1 MNENAEAGP
10 QACVKYIYTPAE
22 QREEWARRFNESGLS
37 LRKFSAKHG
46 LQWYSLWRWVD
57 RRRQF
62 PKQGNVSESKPESIE
77 FTEVKL
83 SACDQTQW
91 VAELSL
97 AEGRVLRL
105 SRDVPAAM
113 LEQLLR
119 VC

>member
-10 QACVKYIYTPAE
+10 QACAKYVYRTAE
-22 QREEWARRFNESGLS
+22 QREEWARRFSESGLS
-37 LRKFSAKHG
+37 LRKFSAEHG
-46 LQWYSLWRWVD
+46 LHWYSLWRWVD
-57 RRRQF
+57 RRRQL
-62 PKQGNVSESKPESIE
+62 PKQCVCALKPETIE

-83 SACDQTQW
+83 ATCEEMKW

-97 AEGRVLRL
+97 PGGKVLRL
-105 SRDVPAAM
+105 SKDVPAAM